1 MRVFGLLE
9 SYKNHRNTEN
19 IETFST
25 VLYFATRKIGEN

>member
-19 IETFST
+19 IENFSA
-25 VLYFATRKIGEN
+25 VSYFRY

>member
-9 SYKNHRNTEN
+9 SYKNHRNTKYIEN
-19 IETFST
+19 FST